1 MAESETNKFGAEAPK
16 KADQL
21 RQKLAR
27 RLTATMVLPSWG
39 PHVSGSHAAQIS
51 DASIEADQ
59 DDYFGVQGI
68 ARKIEYSRKLAP
80 YLPIYIAA
88 GIFSAGV
95 FLLALYVAYRM
106 TRSQFWL
113 YLLSNSF
120 IPEALY
126 GSRFFMALQVVI
138 AVLAIH
144 SLARLVGFYR
154 CSASLRTSIAL
165 FVLLACSIGF
175 LVANNTA
182 STARSVEPALVT
194 TVAEERIET
203 IDELYASLG
212 EPRDGQS
219 VAVAT
224 GPVQF
229 SPTGTLDSIE
239 VPEGA
244 SGWLWVFFAGSI
256 FVAVIAIAAIYLRAA
271 EQNIKN
277 AYIAGDCARRIWAYT
292 QFCRLELS
300 ASNAAGTHALG

>member
-120 IPEALY
+120 IQEALFY
-126 GSRFFMALQVVI
+126 G
-138 AVLAIH
+138 
-144 SLARLVGFYR
+144 
-154 CSASLRTSIAL
+154 
-165 FVLLACSIGF
+165 
-175 LVANNTA
+175 TA
-182 STARSVEPALVT
+182 SRNSCSGDSFFGEACRVL
-194 TVAEERIET
+194 
-203 IDELYASLG
+203 SLL
-212 EPRDGQS
+212 R
-219 VAVAT
+219 
-224 GPVQF
+224 
-229 SPTGTLDSIE
+229 
-239 VPEGA
+239 
-244 SGWLWVFFAGSI
+244 
-256 FVAVIAIAAIYLRAA
+256 IAANLYRAFRFA
-271 EQNIKN
+271 
-277 AYIAGDCARRIWAYT
+277 CMFHRISCC
-292 QFCRLELS
+292 Q
-300 ASNAAGTHALG
+300 